1 MARSKIYIFKLS
13 DDERATLQKNI
24 SQQKKNCKTVLK
36 QCLILHES
44 DEEHETGLTHPLVAH
59 SYAV

>member
-24 SQQKKNCKTVLK
+24 SQQKNCKTVLK

>member
-13 DDERATLQKNI
+13 DDERATLQKTFRN
-24 SQQKKNCKTVLK
+24 KKNCKTVLK

-44 DEEHETGLTHPLVAH
+44 DEEHEIGLTHPLIAH